1 MLVKLHKGTRH
12 VLSACDTE
20 LFGKKYF
27 DDDGLRQIDLTGD
40 FFKGEEVDE
49 KKLGEILS
57 DFKREDASFNIVGE
71 KSCAIAL
78 KKKVIAKEGILNIA
92 GIPVALGLL

>member
-12 VLSACDTE
+12 VLAVCDTE

-27 DDDGLRQIDLTGD
+27 DDDGIRQVDLTGG
-40 FFKGEEVDE
+40 FFKGEEKTE
-49 KKLGEILS
+49 EEIGEIMA

-78 KKKVIAKEGILNIA
+78 KKKIIAKEGILNIA
-92 GIPVALGLL
+92 GIPIALGLL